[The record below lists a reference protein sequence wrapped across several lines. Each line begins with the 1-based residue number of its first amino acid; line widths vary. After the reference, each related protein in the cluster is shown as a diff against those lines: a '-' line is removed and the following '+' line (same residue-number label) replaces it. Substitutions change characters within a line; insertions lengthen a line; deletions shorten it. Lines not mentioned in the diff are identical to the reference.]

1 MSLLKWKR
9 KRLCTHIII
18 RENGNFFSFPQLSY
32 IPYIFYAI
40 LEKILMS
47 SINGSV
53 TKLHK
58 HDFKGGKA
66 FEIVA
71 LRVPGPSVNV

>member
-9 KRLCTHIII
+9 NRLCTHIII
-18 RENGNFFSFPQLSY
+18 RENGNFFFPQLSY

-53 TKLHK
+53 SKLHK
-58 HDFKGGKA
+58 HDFKGGEA
-66 FEIVA
+66 FESVA
-71 LRVPGPSVNV
+71 LRVTGPSVNV